1 MFSAIHP
8 VKYPFDRFLPFSQKY
23 RGYIC
28 GVKKKY
34 VMKKSLFLL
43 AIATIFS
50 LGLMAQKVTGV
61 VKDESGKPLA
71 GATVTLVKATD
82 SSTVKFSVTKADGKY
97 TFEPI
102 MAGSY
107 RVKTTSVGFSNNFS
121 NLVTV
126 EAADVTV
133 SDIAM
138 LKQSADLTGVV
149 VTAKKPI
156 VEIKAD
162 KTILNVEGT
171 INSVGQD
178 ALELLRKAPGVM
190 VDKDDNLSLSGK
202 NGVRVY
208 IDGKPSP
215 LTGADLADYLKSM
228 QSSNVESIEII
239 TNPSA
244 KYDAAGNAGIINIR
258 LKKNKNL
265 GTNGS
270 VNAGWGIGN
279 FPKYNAGLSLN
290 NRGKKTNIFGN
301 YNYGYFKGLNSME
314 SHRSL
319 SDTIFDGKN
328 NMVNRNMNHSYKA
341 GVDYYINSKQTFGVV
356 VNGLVNDNTM
366 RSNTVT
372 NIMYQPTKADVRK
385 LVAQNNQKGNR
396 DNINGNANYRFA
408 DKGKELNIDAD
419 YGRYNILSDQLQ
431 PNIYYDL
438 NGAELY
444 RNVYN
449 MISPTHIDIYSLKG
463 DYETN
468 FKKGK
473 LGFGAK
479 LGFVNTDND
488 FRRYDVFG
496 STKQYDS
503 ARSNRFDY
511 KENVNAVY
519 VNYNKQFKG
528 IMVQAGLRVEQT
540 NIEGV
545 SYGFSDD
552 GSKFVPYKGGF
563 DRDYIDFFPSIAV
576 TFNKNPMSQWG
587 ISTSRRID
595 RPAYQDLNPFEFKLD
610 DYTYMKGNVDLKP
623 QYTNSIGIT
632 HSYKYKLNTRLN
644 YSHVTDIF
652 AQLLDTA
659 DISKTFM
666 SKQNLASQDVVSLN
680 VSYPFMKKQ
689 FTSFINFNSSYSKYK
704 ADYGVGRKIDIDVF
718 NVGLF
723 MQNSLRFAKTW
734 TVELSGWFNSPSVWQ
749 GTLKSKAMGGADL
762 GLQKTVLQNKGTIK
776 ASMGDILNTMRW
788 AGSSDFAGQ
797 ISKVRGTWESRV
809 FRLNFSYR
817 FGNAQVKAAR
827 QRKAALEEEQKR
839 TQQSGGG
846 PGQ

>member
-1 MFSAIHP
+1 
-8 VKYPFDRFLPFSQKY
+8 
-23 RGYIC
+23 
-28 GVKKKY
+28 
-34 VMKKSLFLL
+34 MKKSLVLL
-43 AIATIFS
+43 TFASLLS
-50 LGLMAQKVTGV
+50 LGLMAQKVSGV
-61 VKDESGKPLA
+61 VKDESGKTFT

-82 SSTVKFSVTKADGKY
+82 SSSVKFSVTKADGKY

-102 MAGSY
+102 PAGSY
-107 RVKTTSVGFSNNFS
+107 RVKATHVGFGTSFS
-121 NLVTV
+121 NVIMV
-126 EAADVTV
+126 DAADVAV
-133 SDIAM
+133 ADIAM
-138 LKQSADLTGVV
+138 TKASADLSAVV

-171 INSVGQD
+171 INSVGTD
-178 ALELLRKAPGVM
+178 ALELLRKSPGVM

-215 LTGADLADYLKSM
+215 LSGADLADYLKSL
-228 QSSNVESIEII
+228 QSSNVEAIEII

-258 LKKNKNL
+258 LKKNKSL

-279 FPKYNAGLSLN
+279 FPKYNAGLNLN
-290 NRGKKTNIFGN
+290 NRGKRTNIFGSYN
-301 YNYGYFKGLNSME
+301 YNYFKGLNTME

-319 SDTIFDGKN
+319 SDTIFDGRN
-328 NMVNRNMNHSYKA
+328 NMVNKNMNHSYKA
-341 GVDYYINSKQTFGVV
+341 GVDYYINSKQTLGVM
-356 VNGLVNDNTM
+356 VNGMVSDNEM
-366 RSNTVT
+366 RSNTTT
-372 NIMYQPTKADVRK
+372 NIMYEPTKVDVRK
-385 LVAQNNQKGNR
+385 LVAQNHNDGKR
-396 DNINGNANYRFA
+396 DNINANANYRFA

-419 YGRYNILSDQLQ
+419 YGRYNINSDQLQ

-438 NGAELY
+438 NGNEMY

-463 DYETN
+463 DYETD

-488 FRRYDVFG
+488 FKRYDVFG
-496 STKQYDS
+496 NTKAYDS

-511 KENVNAVY
+511 KENINALY
-519 VNYNKQFKG
+519 VNYNKQYKG

-545 SYGFSDD
+545 SYGFTDD
-552 GSKFVPYKGGF
+552 GSKFIPYKGGF

-587 ISTSRRID
+587 ISASRRID

-704 ADYGVGRKIDIDVF
+704 ADYGAGREIDIDVF

-723 MQNSLRFAKTW
+723 MQNSLKFAKTW

-762 GLQKTVLQNKGTIK
+762 GLQKTVLKTKGTIK

-797 ISKVRGTWESRV
+797 KTSVRGTWESRV

-839 TQQSGGG
+839 TQQSGSG

>member
-1 MFSAIHP
+1 
-8 VKYPFDRFLPFSQKY
+8 
-23 RGYIC
+23 
-28 GVKKKY
+28 
-34 VMKKSLFLL
+34 MKKSLILL
-43 AIATIFS
+43 TFASILSF
-50 LGLMAQKVTGV
+50 GLMAQKISGV
-61 VKDESGKPLA
+61 VKDESGKPFA
-71 GATVTLVKATD
+71 GATVTLVKAAD
-82 SSTVKFSVTKADGKY
+82 SATVKFGLSKADGTY
-97 TFEPI
+97 SFETLP
-102 MAGSY
+102 AGDY
-107 RVKTTSVGFSNNFS
+107 HVKISHIGFSNTFTKPVN
-121 NLVTV
+121 VA
-126 EAADVTV
+126 AADVAV
-133 SDIAM
+133 ADISM
-138 LKQSADLTGVV
+138 KKQQGDLGAVV

-171 INSVGQD
+171 INSVGTD

-215 LTGADLADYLKSM
+215 LAGADLADYLKSM
-228 QSSNVESIEII
+228 QSSNVEAIEII

-258 LKKNKNL
+258 LKKNKSL

-270 VNAGWGIGN
+270 VNAGWGIGK
-279 FPKYNAGLSLN
+279 FPKYNAGINLN
-290 NRGKKTNIFGN
+290 NRGKKLNVFGN
-301 YNYGYFKGLNSME
+301 YNYSYTKGLGTME
-314 SHRSL
+314 SYRSL

-328 NMVNRNMNHSYKA
+328 TMINKSMNHSYKA
-341 GVDYYINSKQTFGVV
+341 GVDYYINSKQTVGVV
-356 VNGLVNDNTM
+356 VNGMINDNSL
-366 RSNTVT
+366 RSNSVT
-372 NIMYQPTKADVRK
+372 NIMFEPTKAAVRN
-385 LVAQNNQKGNR
+385 LVAGNQNNGNR
-396 DNINGNANYRFA
+396 DNINANVNYRFA

-419 YGRYNILSDQLQ
+419 YGRYNINSDQLQ

-438 NGAELY
+438 NNNELY

-449 MISPTHIDIYSLKG
+449 MKSPTHIDIYSLKT
-463 DYETN
+463 DYETD

-479 LGFVNTDND
+479 VGFVNTDND
-488 FRRYDVFG
+488 FKRYNVFG
-496 STKQYDS
+496 AAKQYDS
-503 ARSNRFDY
+503 ARSNQFEY
-511 KENVNAVY
+511 KENINALY
-519 VNYNKQFKG
+519 VNYNKQYKG
-528 IMVQAGLRVEQT
+528 VMVQAGLRVEQT
-540 NIEGV
+540 NIQGD
-545 SYGFSDD
+545 SYGFSYDTTVK
-552 GSKFVPYKGGF
+552 KFLPYQGGF
-563 DRDYIDFFPSIAV
+563 DRDYIGFFPSIAV
-576 TFNKNPMSQWG
+576 TFNKNPLSQWG
-587 ISTSRRID
+587 LSASRRVD

-689 FTSFINFNSSYSKYK
+689 FTSFININSSYSKYK
-704 ADYGVGRKIDIDVF
+704 ADYGPGRKIDIDVF
-718 NVGLF
+718 TVGLF
-723 MQNSLRFAKTW
+723 MQNSLKFAKTW

-749 GTLKSKAMGGADL
+749 STLKSKSMGGADL
-762 GLQKTVLQNKGTIK
+762 GLQKTVLQSKGTIK
-776 ASMGDILNTMRW
+776 ASMGDIFNSLRW
-788 AGSSDFAGQ
+788 AGSSDFTGQ
-797 ISKVRGTWESRV
+797 NTRVRGTWESRV
-809 FRLNFSYR
+809 FRVNFSYR

-839 TQQSGGG
+839 TQQGGNG